1 MQQSK
6 DFVPLHRFFFDEN
19 LVLIRVAW
27 YDRQPCDRSRSVG
40 VWLRSGAHLSH
51 VFQLTFNRF
60 QHTGVVLYIYIS
72 RVVNLNFRPLRFV
85 QFIHES

>member
-19 LVLIRVAW
+19 LGLIRVAW
-27 YDRQPCDRSRSVG
+27 YDRQPFDHSSLWG

-60 QHTGVVLYIYIS
+60 QHTGVYIYISISIYIYLYIYIY
-72 RVVNLNFRPLRFV
+72 
-85 QFIHES
+85 I

>member
-60 QHTGVVLYIYIS
+60 QHTGVVLYIYIY
-72 RVVNLNFRPLRFV
+72 
-85 QFIHES
+85 HES